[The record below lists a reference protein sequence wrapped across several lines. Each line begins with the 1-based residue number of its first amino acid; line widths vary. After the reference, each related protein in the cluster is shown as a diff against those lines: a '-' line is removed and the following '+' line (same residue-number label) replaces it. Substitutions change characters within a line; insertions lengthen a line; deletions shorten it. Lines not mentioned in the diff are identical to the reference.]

1 MPHIDDIK
9 IILNIKKKKY
19 IYKKHKEKEK
29 IEKQNKKSIYNSFYT
44 WIKYLFRNKKNIN
57 K

>member
-29 IEKQNKKSIYNSFYT
+29 IEKQNKKSIYTSFYT
-44 WIKYLFRNKKNIN
+44 WIKYLFRNKNIN

>member
-44 WIKYLFRNKKNIN
+44 WIKYLFRNKNIN

>member
-1 MPHIDDIK
+1 MHHIDDIK
-9 IILNIKKKKY
+9 IILNIKKKQLL
-19 IYKKHKEKEK
+19 YKKQKEK
-29 IEKQNKKSIYNSFYT
+29 IEKQNNKSIYTSFYT